1 MRSNVISTCYVI
13 EDLDL
18 GAEPVIYLDRPVV
31 GSEFAVKLHMYPNVF
46 EAKAFIQKS
55 IGTGVY
61 ISVERL
67 PADRIHLEAM

>member
-1 MRSNVISTCYVI
+1 MNNVIGICYVI

-31 GSEFAVKLHMYPNVF
+31 GDFAVKLHMYPNVF
-46 EAKAFIQKS
+46 AAKAFIQRS
-55 IGTGVY
+55 ISTAVY

-67 PADRIHLEAM
+67 PKDRIHLEAM